1 MSHSP
6 LTICLWHQRF
16 EKAAAAHK
24 NSEDA
29 LKASQR
35 KLCDRDAQ
43 LANVNQEAKKLEAV
57 IQDLRKECQELKD
70 ALESAK
76 YALEQE
82 TLSRVDLE
90 NKLQSKEEEL
100 NFKKEMYS
108 KVKVWLLFDFWAKII
123 IAFRIQINIS
133 AQGILA
139 VTFRSKNFLDFCLKE
154 NSPVL

>member
-6 LTICLWHQRF
+6 LTFCLLHQRF

-108 KVKVWLLFDFWAKII
+108 KVKV
-123 IAFRIQINIS
+123 
-133 AQGILA
+133 
-139 VTFRSKNFLDFCLKE
+139 
-154 NSPVL
+154 

>member
-1 MSHSP
+1 M
-6 LTICLWHQRF
+6 
-16 EKAAAAHK
+16 
-24 NSEDA
+24 
-29 LKASQR
+29 KASQR

-108 KVKVWLLFDFWAKII
+108 KVKVLLLFDLRAKII
-123 IAFRIQINIS
+123 IAFKIQINIS
-133 AQGILA
+133 AQGI
-139 VTFRSKNFLDFCLKE
+139 SSDF
-154 NSPVL
+154 